1 MGGAGGPRAGSKD
14 PVQSEWPAPAQPWEH
29 TQRRSPLPG
38 GSTLSK
44 GPLSGGS
51 MLSIG
56 APSLVGARSPKAPL
70 SLVAQVH
77 LRQAERQAASLLRLA
92 HVPEATYTWFTR
104 GATLAGVQLWEEP
117 APSVVGSRESTGRKS
132 EVASGRHSLAPQD
145 QRHSKAR
152 TGPGRRTPR
161 KGPTVGH
168 RSPKGGLMPGWTARL
183 PQLTASSDS
192 KPAGLHPRWAG
203 GIAHFTGT
211 EQSRPHS
218 LLGPGHGGHVLLG
231 CPHLS

>member
-1 MGGAGGPRAGSKD
+1 MILRLEYVSFWSDITGASHLVLGVGGAGGPRAGSKD

-117 APSVVGSRESTGRKS
+117 GRLQSMGSLR
-132 EVASGRHSLAPQD
+132 
-145 QRHSKAR
+145 
-152 TGPGRRTPR
+152 
-161 KGPTVGH
+161 VGH
-168 RSPKGGLMPGWTARL
+168 
-183 PQLTASSDS
+183 D
-192 KPAGLHPRWAG
+192 
-203 GIAHFTGT
+203 
-211 EQSRPHS
+211 
-218 LLGPGHGGHVLLG
+218 
-231 CPHLS
+231 

>member
-1 MGGAGGPRAGSKD
+1 ML
-14 PVQSEWPAPAQPWEH
+14 SEG
-29 TQRRSPLPG
+29 PLPGGSTLSKGPVSGGSTLSEGPLSG

-56 APSLVGARSPKAPL
+56 APSLAGARSVKVPSLVGACSVRAPSLVGARSPKAPL

-117 APSVVGSRESTGRKS
+117 AP
-132 EVASGRHSLAPQD
+132 
-145 QRHSKAR
+145 
-152 TGPGRRTPR
+152 GPGPLESPAEVKAATCRRHAATLVRPALSWLGAGDGR
-161 KGPTVGH
+161 PQTAADSGSNPTVG
-168 RSPKGGLMPGWTARL
+168 S
-183 PQLTASSDS
+183 
-192 KPAGLHPRWAG
+192 
-203 GIAHFTGT
+203 
-211 EQSRPHS
+211 
-218 LLGPGHGGHVLLG
+218 
-231 CPHLS
+231 